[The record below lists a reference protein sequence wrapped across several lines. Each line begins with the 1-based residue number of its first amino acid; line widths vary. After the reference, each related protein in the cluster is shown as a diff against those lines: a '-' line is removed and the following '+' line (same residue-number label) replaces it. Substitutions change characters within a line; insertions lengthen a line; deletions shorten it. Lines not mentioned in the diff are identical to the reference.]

1 MPKDPKI
8 VSPSPPIALVGVA
21 SIVPRAS
28 APAGLPCMCDTCFL
42 NLPRNAAHI
51 DVTAHI
57 CYRGFTP
64 SLTAAGQISLA

>member
-1 MPKDPKI
+1 MPKDPK
-8 VSPSPPIALVGVA
+8 VKAPSPPLALVGSA
-21 SIVPRAS
+21 SILPIAS
-28 APAGLPCMCDTCFL
+28 SPGGAIITCDTCFL

-51 DVTAHI
+51 DFTSHV